1 MVYHALLCLVVVLV
15 FNRTGRSQDLLDLLE
30 DSTEVKKE
38 FVKNAFKST
47 RVING
52 HSMEM
57 VGAGVLDFRIM
68 HRFGRLN
75 GGAYNLYGLD
85 QATIRFG
92 LDYGISNRLTV
103 GV

>member
-1 MVYHALLCLVVVLV
+1 MSRSSLRNWISQRNCRKAVIRVWLCLVVVLV

-30 DSTEVKKE
+30 TEEPEKE

-75 GGAYNLYGLD
+75 SGAYNLYG
-85 QATIRFG
+85 
-92 LDYGISNRLTV
+92 
-103 GV
+103 